1 MLTYVLIISIKY
13 YSVTLIIIF
22 TFSFFQGVLELLGIP
37 TIVPRLFLEF
47 AIIILFFKTLGKKY
61 EKVQYK
67 WGGWML
73 LIFITTI
80 VSAIINKTS
89 LISWLLFSRHVFIFY
104 LMFIAIYNSNM
115 SNKDIRKVN
124 YWLVGLFIIQIP
136 AAVIKLLIYG
146 ATYGRIVEGGGIGT
160 VSVQAG
166 SLALLIT
173 LIPISFLF
181 SKYIYDRR
189 FSYLIFISAF
199 FPISFASG
207 KRATAF
213 VIPVLFFIIIINY
226 LVVNKKIDI
235 FRIIKYSF
243 GIISISIA
251 LLYITSQ
258 TSPYLNPDGIRFGG
272 SFDLKYMYER
282 MVAYSVSY
290 DFENPGAG
298 RIPAIET
305 TYAYVNNKG
314 IDKVLFGFGPGE
326 IIGSFLIKET
336 RDVRNIH
343 DLPYGTRSG
352 FLWLF
357 LQIGLLGASFYL
369 LFIINLFRDI
379 YHNYKVNK
387 HNRNKA
393 PILLGII
400 GCIFVFLFDFSIYSH
415 SFITSGVMMPVLF
428 YLSAIYLSPIIAP
441 KLI

>member
-1 MLTYVLIISIKY
+1 MLTYLLIIGIKFYSI
-13 YSVTLIIIF
+13 TLIIIF
-22 TFSFFQGVLELLGIP
+22 TFSFLQGVLELLGIP

-47 AIIILFFKTLGKKY
+47 AILILFFKTLYILGRKH

-67 WGGWML
+67 WGVWML
-73 LIFITTI
+73 LIFITII

-89 LISWLLFSRHVFIFY
+89 LISLLLFSRHVFIYYF
-104 LMFIAIYNSNM
+104 MFIAIYNSNM

-124 YWLVGLFIIQIP
+124 CWLVGLFIIQIP
-136 AAVIKLLIYG
+136 AAVIKLL
-146 ATYGRIVEGGGIGT
+146 TYGRIVEGGGIGT

-173 LIPISFLF
+173 LIPISILF

-189 FSYLIFISAF
+189 SRYLLFIIAF
-199 FPISFASG
+199 FPINFASG

-213 VIPVLFFIIIINY
+213 VIPVIFSLIIIIY
-226 LVVNKKIDI
+226 LIVNKKINI
-235 FRIIKYSF
+235 FRIIKYSL
-243 GIISISIA
+243 GIILISITT
-251 LLYITSQ
+251 LYITSQ
-258 TSPYLNPDGIRFGG
+258 TSPYLNPEGIRFGG

-282 MVAYSVSY
+282 MIAYSSSY
-290 DFENPGAG
+290 DLKNPGAG

-305 TYAYVNNKG
+305 SYAYVSNKG

-326 IIGSFLIKET
+326 IIGSYLIKET
-336 RDVRNIH
+336 RSIKDIH
-343 DLPYGTRSG
+343 DLPYGARSG
-352 FLWLF
+352 FLWVF
-357 LQIGLLGASFYL
+357 LQIGLWGALFYL
-369 LFIINLFRDI
+369 LFITNLFKDI

-400 GCIFVFLFDFSIYSH
+400 GCIFIFLFDFIIYSH
-415 SFITSGVMMPVLF
+415 SFITSGVTMPVLF
-428 YLSAIYLSPIIAP
+428 YLSAIYLSPRIAP